1 LYSQWTGQFTPSL
14 SDGMWLLSLI
24 PALAHHLNRI
34 PNAMPITAGQI
45 ADLKHAYRV
54 LNTPLSAPASSIK
67 DAYRELV
74 KRWHPDL
81 YPIGT
86 PAQTEATQ
94 MTKLLNEAYLAIK
107 SAPLRYYIE
116 ACPPTYVRSRQI
128 DRPSQE
134 EQSSI
139 RTERLPKTDW
149 LEFWVRFVCGA
160 VFGALFCFRALLTFS
175 IRTDILERLLVAGSF
190 HQRKHEVKLN
200 VIHRSRTGGTGAPIL
215 LINAPTGHL

>member
-1 LYSQWTGQFTPSL
+1 
-14 SDGMWLLSLI
+14 
-24 PALAHHLNRI
+24 
-34 PNAMPITAGQI
+34 MPITTGQI

-67 DAYRELV
+67 GAYRELV

-81 YPIGT
+81 YPTGT

-94 MTKLLNEAYLAIK
+94 MTKLLNEAYLTIK

-116 ACPPTYVRSRQI
+116 ACPPTYVRSRQVE
-128 DRPSQE
+128 RPSQE

-160 VFGALFCFRALLTFS
+160 VFGALFGFRALL
-175 IRTDILERLLVAGSF
+175 IYYERPSSF
-190 HQRKHEVKLN
+190 VLGI
-200 VIHRSRTGGTGAPIL
+200 VGIMLGFGLGAAL
-215 LINAPTGHL
+215 CGDSFWHSLFRRWWMWW